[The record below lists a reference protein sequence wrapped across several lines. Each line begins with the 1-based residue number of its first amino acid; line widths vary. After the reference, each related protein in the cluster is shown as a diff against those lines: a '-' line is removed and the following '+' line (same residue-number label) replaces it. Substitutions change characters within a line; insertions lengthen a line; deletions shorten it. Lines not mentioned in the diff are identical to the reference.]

1 MPTVIV
7 HGFGEQ
13 HFTSQESCGALKVHK
28 QLLMEQ
34 NMLLV
39 DMMEAH
45 GARVRPFL
53 CSSDIFHAEAQQDER
68 SEF

>member
-1 MPTVIV
+1 MPTIIV

-13 HFTSQESCGALKVHK
+13 HFKCQEKWGTLKMCK

-45 GARVRPFL
+45 GAQVRPFL
-53 CSSDIFHAEAQQDER
+53 CSSDIFHAESQLDKR
-68 SEF
+68 